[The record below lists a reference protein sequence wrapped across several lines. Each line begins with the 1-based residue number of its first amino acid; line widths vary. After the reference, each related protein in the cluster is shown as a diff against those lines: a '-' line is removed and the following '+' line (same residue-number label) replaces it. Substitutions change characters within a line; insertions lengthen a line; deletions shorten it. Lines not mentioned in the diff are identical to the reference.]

1 MVGNAN
7 TVMKW
12 TENNAKE
19 DAGHV
24 GASNTC
30 LRHAQQRTARA
41 ATRKAPQGLHLLQDQ
56 RLRQH
61 QRWQRWRRRAPH
73 PIPPAPTSP
82 TPSATPASQSA
93 APTSSSTT
101 GPASSGAAANEGDL
115 RDLLREANSMLKEL
129 RQIRM
134 ITAKDVEA
142 TARSLGMET
151 VTGRSGLL
159 DSGASHA

>member
-1 MVGNAN
+1 MSKACPTKDGKGGNPKSP
-7 TVMKW
+7 T
-12 TENNAKE
+12 
-19 DAGHV
+19 
-24 GASNTC
+24 
-30 LRHAQQRTARA
+30 RTSSTTRPEATTTPAVA
-41 ATRKAPQGLHLLQDQ
+41 AMAPES
-56 RLRQH
+56 
-61 QRWQRWRRRAPH
+61 AH

-151 VTGRSGLL
+151 ETGRSGLL